1 MIKWIEKPNLKS
13 VSAFVES
20 YWYLETD
27 SGNSSNLYPKLNPDP
42 SAHLLIA
49 SFQDG
54 FRYMTENCV
63 IQGRGAHWLFPQTRT
78 LTLDHSKHTK
88 IVGIRFRVGA
98 LYCLPFIHES
108 QLVNQILEVSK
119 NQYSE
124 YCFPEVEKALQ
135 LAKTDINRCVV
146 LLDECLKVLLAG
158 LNIDK
163 NALLVKKALKL
174 LPETPINE
182 LSDSLHCSHRTLERS
197 FMKVT
202 GLTLK
207 QCKSILK
214 FEALLQHIY
223 TLDKES
229 IDWVGLA
236 YEFGF
241 SDQPHLI
248 RHVKSVIGETPGRYL
263 EKRDLTIDTYGGV
276 EFLSKFN

>member
-1 MIKWIEKPNLKS
+1 MIKWIEKPILES
-13 VSAFVES
+13 VSAFVEN

-27 SGNSSNLYPKLNPDP
+27 SGNSSNQYPKLNPDP

-49 SFQDG
+49 SFQDD
-54 FRYMTENCV
+54 FRYMTENNV
-63 IQGRGAHWLFPQTRT
+63 IQGKGAHWLFPQTRT
-78 LTLDHSKHTK
+78 LTLDHSKPTQ
-88 IVGIRFRVGA
+88 IVGIKFRVGT

-119 NQYSE
+119 KQYSE
-124 YCFPEVEKALQ
+124 NCFPEVDKVLR
-135 LAKTDINRCVV
+135 LAKSNIKRCVL
-146 LLDECLKVLLAG
+146 LLDECFKTLLAG
-158 LNIDK
+158 LEIDK
-163 NALLVKKALKL
+163 SVLLVERAVTL

-182 LSDSLHCSHRTLERS
+182 LSNNLHCSHRTLERS

-223 TLDKES
+223 TLDKEN

-248 RHVKSVIGETPGRYL
+248 RHVKSVIGDTPGRYL

-276 EFLSKFN
+276 EFLNKLN